1 MPDSPQ
7 SVAPQNVELAE
18 KSVRILWDD
27 GHQGVYPHR
36 FLRLACPC
44 ASCIDEMTG
53 EPRLDPATVPDEV
66 RVDDYMAVGSYAL
79 QFLFT
84 DAHYT
89 GIYTFERLREICT
102 CRQCW
107 ESRA

>member
-1 MPDSPQ
+1 MADT
-7 SVAPQNVELAE
+7 ANPQNVEIAE

-27 GHQGVYPHR
+27 GHQSVYPHR

-44 ASCIDEMTG
+44 ASCIDEMTR
-53 EPRLDPATVPDEV
+53 ESRLDPASVPEDVHAE
-66 RVDDYMAVGSYAL
+66 DHMPVGNYAI
-79 QFLFT
+79 QFLWS

-89 GIYTFERLREICT
+89 GIYTHEMLQNICT

-107 ESRA
+107 EGRA